1 MADDDVS
8 TLAWQLRSGSL
19 ALADGKV
26 ELYLPMLQT
35 ATPAMVAELQA
46 RAGAINEIIDRE
58 GFDPKT
64 IEELVAIFNIKE
76 ADDAR

>member
-46 RAGAINEIIDRE
+46 RADAINEIIDRE

>member
-26 ELYLPMLQT
+26 ESYTPMLQT